1 MVEDAVRHHQA
12 GRLDEAEQLYRRILV
27 MEPRHA
33 DSWHLLGVIAYQAN
47 RHEIA
52 ADMIRN
58 AIRINS
64 KDASYHCNLGLTFQ
78 ALGKLNDAVGRYKET
93 LKLNPDYAE
102 AHYNLGNTLRNQGKL
117 DDAITRYKRA
127 LSLKPNYAEAHCNL
141 SVVLDSQG
149 KVDEAVTHGERAL
162 ALRPELAEVHFNLG
176 NFFQTQGRL
185 AEAAA
190 RYNQALA
197 LKPDYVA
204 AHCNLGNLL
213 KGANKL
219 NEAVRQYEQA
229 LALKP
234 DGANLH
240 LNVGL
245 ALCAQGKL
253 SEAAA
258 HYRQALALKP
268 DFAEAHYNFGLTL
281 CAQDNLDEGVAHYEQ
296 ALAVKPDYAEAHN
309 NLGIT
314 LDTRNALDLAMVHYE
329 RALTLKPD
337 LTEAH
342 YNLAMS
348 QLRSG
353 DFASGWR
360 NYEWRWNSE
369 KSPLLK
375 RNFSQPQWR
384 GEPLNGA
391 RIVLHAEQGL
401 GDSIQFLRYLPLV
414 QAAGGTIVLEV
425 QDRLR
430 RIAAEL
436 PGIAELVSS
445 GEPLPSFDW
454 HCPLLSLPLAFG
466 TTLGTIPA
474 QTPYLSVPEQ
484 ARMKMDTFSWPTEGL
499 RIGFVWAGNPT
510 FLKDRARYR
519 SIPFPLLKPLIE
531 ITGIHLFSLQIGE
544 ASAELVGAPET
555 INDLSPYV
563 SDMADTAAQIA
574 HLDLIITVDTSVAHL
589 AGALGVATWVL
600 LPFAADWRWLQTRS
614 DSPWY
619 PAIRLFRQPSPG
631 AWEPVIAEVYECLT
645 NEFMKSNSFQR
656 RAAPSM
662 GKQVTDEFSARQ

>member
-1 MVEDAVRHHQA
+1 MIEDAVRHHHA
-12 GRLDEAEQLYRRILV
+12 GRLDEAEQLCDRILV

-33 DSWHLLGVIAYQAN
+33 DSWHLLGVIAFQAN

-64 KDASYHCNLGLTFQ
+64 KDASYHCNLGLVSQ
-78 ALGKLNDAVGRYKET
+78 ALGKLNDAVGRYKRA
-93 LKLNPDYAE
+93 LNLNPYFAE
-102 AHYNLGNTLRNQGKL
+102 AHYNLGNALREQGKL
-117 DDAITRYKRA
+117 DDAITLYKRA
-127 LSLKPNYAEAHCNL
+127 LVLKPNYAEAHCNL
-141 SVVLDSQG
+141 SVVLGSQG
-149 KVDEAVTHGERAL
+149 KVDEAVKCGERAL
-162 ALRPELAEVHFNLG
+162 ALGPQLAVVHFNLG
-176 NFFQTQGRL
+176 NLFQTQGRL
-185 AEAAA
+185 DEAVA
-190 RYNQALA
+190 RYNQALV

-213 KGANKL
+213 KGTDKL
-219 NEAVRQYEQA
+219 NQAVRQYEQA

-234 DGANLH
+234 DDSNLH

-245 ALCAQGKL
+245 ALYAQGKL
-253 SEAAA
+253 SDAAA

-268 DFAEAHYNFGLTL
+268 DFAEAHYNLGITL

-296 ALAVKPDYAEAHN
+296 ALTVKPDYAQAHN
-309 NLGIT
+309 NLGNT
-314 LDTRNALDLAMVHYE
+314 LDARNALDLAMVHYE

-353 DFASGWR
+353 DFVSGWR

-391 RIVLHAEQGL
+391 RILLHAEQGL
-401 GDSIQFLRYLPLV
+401 GDSIQFLRYLPMV
-414 QAAGGTIVLEV
+414 QAAGGTVVLEV

-445 GEPLPSFDW
+445 GEPLPSFEW

-466 TTLGTIPA
+466 TTLSTIPA
-474 QTPYLSVPEQ
+474 QTPYLFVPEQ
-484 ARMKMDTFSWPTEGL
+484 ARMKIDTFSWPTEGL

-519 SIPFPLLKPLIE
+519 SIPFLLLKPLIE
-531 ITGIHLFSLQIGE
+531 ITGIHLFSLQIGG
-544 ASAELVGAPET
+544 ASAELADAPAT
-555 INDLSPYV
+555 VNDFSPYV
-563 SDMADTAAQIA
+563 GDMADTAAQIA

-600 LPFAADWRWLQTRS
+600 LPFAADWRWLQNRNN
-614 DSPWY
+614 SPWY
-619 PAIRLFRQPSPG
+619 PTMRLFRQPSPG
-631 AWEPVIAEVYECLT
+631 AWEPLIAEVGECLMK
-645 NEFMKSNSFQR
+645 ELMKSSSFLR
-656 RAAPSM
+656 RA
-662 GKQVTDEFSARQ
+662 TL